1 MQSTPPPNVGIAY
14 DPPMPPVIPTMIP
27 KGQSFNAD
35 SALIIIIVLLGIGLW
50 YLLSH
55 MRK

>member
-14 DPPMPPVIPTMIP
+14 DPPLPPAIPTMMP
-27 KGQSFNAD
+27 KGQTLNAAP
-35 SALIIIIVLLGIGLW
+35 ALIIIIVFLGIGLW

-55 MRK
+55 LRK